1 MENSKKKQGSII
13 AIMAMIFLFAMIA
26 FVTNLCSPMA
36 IILKNAFQVPES
48 LAQVGNYGNFGAY
61 LLMGVPSGLLIDKIG
76 YKKTALAALI
86 VGIIGLLIQWVSGSM
101 GFVVYLIGAF
111 ISGLCMCMLNTVVN
125 PMLNLLGGGGSTGN
139 QLIQIGGVFNSAAA
153 VCVYMLMGSLIGD
166 AAKAKVADAA
176 PAVIF
181 FTKIEEPQHG
191 SSNGVKTVDDKYSCY
206 SFRHFKLGMLAIATY
221 GAIEVGPP
229 TFILGYLTSA
239 KDAVTPGMGM
249 DAGYCGT
256 LSAVYFIF
264 MLIGRF
270 LGGIFGG
277 KIAPK
282 TMIASVSF
290 VAMVLVAIGMVLPST
305 MTVKCP
311 GIDYTTMS
319 LVWGEVPA
327 GIFAFLLI
335 GLCASVMWGG
345 IFNLATEGLGK
356 YTAKASGAF
365 MMMVVGFAVMIG
377 IQAKVVDFTHSYISS
392 FIVVLLSAAY
402 VFYFALWGSKNVNT
416 EIPVE

>member
-1 MENSKKKQGSII
+1 M
-13 AIMAMIFLFAMIA
+13 LWR
-26 FVTNLCSPMA
+26 
-36 IILKNAFQVPES
+36 
-48 LAQVGNYGNFGAY
+48 AQ
-61 LLMGVPSGLLIDKIG
+61 LLSWLR
-76 YKKTALAALI
+76 
-86 VGIIGLLIQWVSGSM
+86 VSGSM

-176 PAVIF
+176 PALFIALGIFIFALVVIF

-239 KDAVTPGMGM
+239 KDAVNPGMGM